1 MCGEWVRL
9 LGKSGRMKYHWGA
22 GLKDWGGPL
31 FAFQFIKHLKIFNQT
46 LLYFTVQNKI
56 IFWALF
62 SLELH
67 KPPWI
72 ISNYL

>member
-1 MCGEWVRL
+1 MGVIIGEEWENEAS
-9 LGKSGRMKYHWGA
+9 LGSWTKRPR
-22 GLKDWGGPL
+22 GPL
-31 FAFQFIKHLKIFNQT
+31 FVFQFVKYLKIFNQT
-46 LLYFTVQNKI
+46 LLYFTAQNKI

-62 SLELH
+62 SLKLR